1 MRADDSLRL
10 QFSRIQTICLIVGL
24 FGLGLCLV
32 GAWFSPLQ
40 FFQAYLVAYL
50 FWLGIAL
57 GCIGIVMLHHLVGG
71 RWGFV
76 IRRMLESGGM
86 TLWLMLVLFVPI
98 LFGMREIYHW
108 ARPGGLVHAG
118 AFKIRYLSITFFLVR
133 AALYF
138 IVWIAL
144 AFCLNRWSM
153 QQDVAPDP
161 RLTSRL
167 QAMSGPGLAVLFL
180 TASFAMI
187 DWVMSIEA
195 RWYSTIFGAM
205 VVTGQALATL
215 AFVTL
220 VASAFADRPPLSSQA
235 LPSQFQDLGNLLL
248 AFVMLWTYMAF
259 SQFLIIWCGN
269 LVEEIPWYL
278 QRTRGGWQYV
288 ALVLILFNFFLPFF
302 ALLFRDLKRSTRG
315 LRTIASVILVMQLLY
330 TFWIIAPA
338 PVFARPHLGLHWIDL
353 TAVIGVGGLW
363 LAFFFWQLRG
373 KPLIPL
379 HDPRLEEALAHAKE
393 A

>member
-1 MRADDSLRL
+1 MNADDPLQQ
-10 QFSRIQTICLIVGL
+10 QFSRLQGMFLIVGL
-24 FGLGLCLV
+24 VGLGLCLL
-32 GAWFSPLQ
+32 GAWFSPRQ
-40 FFQAYLVAYL
+40 FYQSYLVAYL

-57 GCIGIVMLHHLVGG
+57 GCLGIVMLHHLVGG
-71 RWGFV
+71 TWGFV

-86 TLWLMLVLFVPI
+86 TLWLMLLLFAPI
-98 LFGMREIYHW
+98 LIGMREIYPW
-108 ARPGGLVHAG
+108 TKPGALAHAG
-118 AFKIRYLSITFFLVR
+118 RFKAEYLSPTFFLIR
-133 AALYF
+133 AAVYF
-138 IVWIAL
+138 AVWLVL
-144 AFCLNRWSM
+144 AFFLNRWSL
-153 QQDVAPDP
+153 QEDEGPDP

-167 QAMSGPGLAVLFL
+167 QAMSGPGLAFLFL

-187 DWVMSIEA
+187 DWVMSLES

-215 AFVTL
+215 AFATL
-220 VASAFADRPPLSSQA
+220 LASIFAPRSPLATLASPA
-235 LPSQFQDLGNLLL
+235 QFNDLGNLLL

-278 QRTRGGWQYV
+278 QRTRGGWQWV

-302 ALLFRDLKRSTRG
+302 ALLFREVKRHTRKI
-315 LRTIASVILVMQLLY
+315 LTIASLILLMQLLY

-338 PVFARPHLGLHWIDL
+338 PVFAHPRLGLHWIDL

-373 KPLIPL
+373 KSLIPL
-379 HDPRLEEALAHAKE
+379 HDPRLHEALAHASE